1 VSSGKREEFIGF
13 MLGMKMED
21 GGEPAVF
28 RSWFYELGVSVLA
41 RKKVTK
47 RRTCGGQVLTLLSL
61 VGIM

>member
-41 RKKVTK
+41 KKVTK